1 MCDTVNLLEDV
12 VASDFQQQI
21 VLHEGTREGCI
32 PYPVAGVHGRSVVA
46 RADIETKVCD
56 KLDVARELQL
66 SIEHVLMIERRASCE
81 ARAFAVVARPV
92 PVAVLSLF
100 ARCERIGYGVSDA

>member
-1 MCDTVNLLEDV
+1 MELVSQSCHHIAWDGAYPSFGASLAVIVLSDAVDLLEDV
-12 VASDFQQQI
+12 VTSDFQQQI

-56 KLDVARELQL
+56 ELEVARELQL
-66 SIEHVLMIERRASCE
+66 SIKHILMIEC
-81 ARAFAVVARPV
+81 
-92 PVAVLSLF
+92 
-100 ARCERIGYGVSDA
+100 